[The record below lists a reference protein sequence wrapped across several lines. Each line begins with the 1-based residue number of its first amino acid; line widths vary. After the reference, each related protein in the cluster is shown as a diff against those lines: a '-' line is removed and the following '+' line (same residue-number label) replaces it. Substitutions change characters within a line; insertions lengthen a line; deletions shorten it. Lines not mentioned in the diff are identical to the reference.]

1 LSREDR
7 YGSAFDFAGESLAIT
22 FMHHLHQQGGK
33 VFAADGKKAAFNT
46 PQGLAALTLLADVAQ
61 RAHLPLVAPP
71 SQGAIDLFEQRK
83 LVSWLN
89 GPWNLN
95 RLARPESPAA
105 ADLRVSLAPQFDV
118 KKPAWMAQGFQLTL
132 PKQPKPDEAKRTAS
146 FGLINWL
153 FNHGYEWA
161 QAGKI
166 PASKKVLA
174 SEQYQKS
181 ADPVI
186 QHLRLWEQYLPNA
199 TLIEVHPRFVDA
211 LGALHPE
218 LNKALTRQQSPQA
231 ALQEGERAVNAV
243 LAQ

>member
-1 LSREDR
+1 
-7 YGSAFDFAGESLAIT
+7 
-22 FMHHLHQQGGK
+22 MHHLHQQGGK

-71 SQGAIDLFEQRK
+71 GQGAIDLFEQRK
-83 LVSWLN
+83 LISWLN

-95 RLARPESPAA
+95 RLAKPESPAA
-105 ADLRVSLAPQFDV
+105 ADLRVSLAPQFDPQ
-118 KKPAWMAQGFQLTL
+118 KPAWMAQGFQLTL
-132 PKQPKPDEAKRTAS
+132 PKQPKPDEAKRAAS
-146 FGLINWL
+146 FGLINFL

-166 PASKKVLA
+166 PASKKVLT
-174 SEQYQKS
+174 SDQYQKS
-181 ADPVI
+181 SDPVI
-186 QHLRLWEQYLPNA
+186 THLRLWERYLPNA

-211 LGALHPE
+211 LAALHPE
-218 LNKALTRQQSPQA
+218 LSKAVNRQQAPQA

-243 LAQ
+243 LA